1 VCRCEAGAHA
11 LQEAQHLSN
20 LQAEDSY
27 LLALAA
33 AANGSLAL
41 QPPTAAADGSA
52 VAAAE
57 LGTPPS
63 SLAAA
68 LASTPRR

>member
-1 VCRCEAGAHA
+1 M
-11 LQEAQHLSN
+11 QQAQQLCN

-33 AANGSLAL
+33 AAADGSLAL
-41 QPPTAAADGSA
+41 QPSTAADGSA
-52 VAAAE
+52 AADDE
-57 LGTPPS
+57 PGTPLN